1 MATSEGQSRGPRDR
15 GDRGERGDRN
25 GPRGFRRTRPKVCQ
39 FCVDKISHI
48 DYKDIGRL
56 RQMVTEH
63 GKMKSRRITGTCAA
77 HQRKVAEA
85 IKRARNVALLPFVVE

>member
-1 MATSEGQSRGPRDR
+1 MTTGENQPRSSRDR
-15 GDRGERGDRN
+15 AGGG

-39 FCVDKISHI
+39 FCEDKIKVI

-56 RQMVTEH
+56 RNMVTEH
-63 GKMKSRRITGTCAA
+63 GKMKSRRNTGTCAA

-85 IKRARNVALLPFVVE
+85 VKRARNMALLPFVSG

>member
-1 MATSEGQSRGPRDR
+1 MTSGENQPRSSR
-15 GDRGERGDRN
+15 ERSGGG

-39 FCVDKISHI
+39 FCAEKVTVI

-56 RQMVTEH
+56 RGMVTEH
-63 GKMKSRRITGTCAA
+63 GKMKSRRNTGTCAA

-85 IKRARNVALLPFVVE
+85 IKRARHMALMPFVSR